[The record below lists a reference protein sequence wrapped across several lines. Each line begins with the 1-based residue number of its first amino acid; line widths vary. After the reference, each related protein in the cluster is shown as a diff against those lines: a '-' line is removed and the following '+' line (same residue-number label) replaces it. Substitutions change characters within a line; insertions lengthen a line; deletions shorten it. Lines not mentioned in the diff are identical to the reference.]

1 MTDSVTVLACQID
14 VPTITT
20 AAERTAHMD
29 RVAAAIDSELTH
41 GGPVDPVVLPE
52 LGSLD
57 YSRACFDGIGDLAEP
72 LEASPTIDRL
82 GKVAQK
88 HAVAILAGMA
98 RSDQGSDQGRDQGQ
112 GPGNSFITQALIAA
126 DGRLAAHYDK
136 LHIAQFG
143 DSTEKDYFTRG
154 DRLLVFE
161 IGGFTF
167 GTIICYDI
175 RIPELSRAL
184 ARQHGV
190 DVILHPTAFCRD
202 ETFHTWQAFATTRAV
217 ENQVYFVSVN
227 RAGEEFGASMLIE
240 PWMDETVPL
249 RRLTTGEEFARWTLS
264 RSVLD
269 HARATYPFLL
279 DTRDDYD
286 ALPASMVRE

>member
-1 MTDSVTVLACQID
+1 MTDSVTILACQID
-14 VPTITT
+14 VPAITRG
-20 AAERTAHMD
+20 AERTAHMD
-29 RVAAAIDSELTH
+29 RVARAIDFELASN
-41 GGPVDPVVLPE
+41 GPVDLVVLPE

-57 YSRACFDGIGDLAEP
+57 YSRSCFDRLSDLAEP
-72 LEASPTIDRL
+72 LEASPTIESLR
-82 GKVAQK
+82 KVAQTNG
-88 HAVAILAGMA
+88 VAILAGMA
-98 RSDQGSDQGRDQGQ
+98 RQE
-112 GPGNSFITQALIAA
+112 PGKDAGTDSFITQALIAA
-126 DGRLAAHYDK
+126 DGKLAAHYDK

-143 DSTEKDYFTRG
+143 ESTEKDYFVRG

-175 RIPELSRAL
+175 RIPELSRVL
-184 ARQHGV
+184 ARRHGV

-202 ETFHTWQAFATTRAV
+202 ETFHTWQAFATTRAI

-227 RAGEEFGASMLIE
+227 RAGDDFGDSMLIE

-249 RRLTTGEEFARWTLS
+249 RQLSTGEEFARWTLS

-269 HARATYPFLL
+269 HARSSYPFLS
-279 DTRDDYD
+279 DVRDDYES
-286 ALPASMVRE
+286 LPKAMLRE

>member
-1 MTDSVTVLACQID
+1 MTDSVTILACQID
-14 VPTITT
+14 VPAMTRG
-20 AAERTAHMD
+20 AERTAHMD
-29 RVAAAIDSELTH
+29 RVARAIDFELASN
-41 GGPVDPVVLPE
+41 GPVDLVVLPE

-57 YSRACFDGIGDLAEP
+57 YSRSCFDRLSDLAEP
-72 LEASPTIDRL
+72 LEASPTIESLR
-82 GKVAQK
+82 KVAQTNG
-88 HAVAILAGMA
+88 VAILAGMA
-98 RSDQGSDQGRDQGQ
+98 RQEPGKDA
-112 GPGNSFITQALIAA
+112 GPDSFITQALIAA
-126 DGRLAAHYDK
+126 DGKLAAHYDK

-143 DSTEKDYFTRG
+143 ESTEKDYFVRG

-175 RIPELSRAL
+175 RIPELSRVL
-184 ARQHGV
+184 ARRHGV

-202 ETFHTWQAFATTRAV
+202 ETFHTWQAFATTRAI

-227 RAGEEFGASMLIE
+227 RAGDDFGDSMLIE

-249 RRLTTGEEFARWTLS
+249 RQLSTGEEFARWTLS

-269 HARATYPFLL
+269 HARSSYPFLS
-279 DTRDDYD
+279 DARDDYET
-286 ALPASMVRE
+286 LPKAMLRE

>member
-1 MTDSVTVLACQID
+1 MTDSVTILACQID
-14 VPTITT
+14 VPAMTRG
-20 AAERTAHMD
+20 AERTAHMD
-29 RVAAAIDSELTH
+29 RVARAIDFELASN
-41 GGPVDPVVLPE
+41 GPVDLVVLPE

-57 YSRACFDGIGDLAEP
+57 YSRSCFDRLSDLAEP
-72 LEASPTIDRL
+72 LEASPTIESLR
-82 GKVAQK
+82 KVAQTNG
-88 HAVAILAGMA
+88 VAILAGVA
-98 RSDQGSDQGRDQGQ
+98 RQEPGTDA
-112 GPGNSFITQALIAA
+112 GPDSFITQALIAA
-126 DGRLAAHYDK
+126 DGKLAAHYDK

-143 DSTEKDYFTRG
+143 ESTEKDYFVRG

-175 RIPELSRAL
+175 RIPELSRVL
-184 ARQHGV
+184 ARRHGV

-202 ETFHTWQAFATTRAV
+202 ETFHTWQAFATTRAI

-227 RAGEEFGASMLIE
+227 RAGDDFGDSMLIE

-249 RRLTTGEEFARWTLS
+249 RQLSTGEEFARWTLS

-269 HARATYPFLL
+269 HARSSYPFLS
-279 DTRDDYD
+279 DVRDDYET
-286 ALPASMVRE
+286 LPKAMLRE

>member
-1 MTDSVTVLACQID
+1 MTDSVTILACQID
-14 VPTITT
+14 VPAMTRG
-20 AAERTAHMD
+20 AERTAHMD
-29 RVAAAIDSELTH
+29 RVARAIDFELASN
-41 GGPVDPVVLPE
+41 GPVDLVVLPE

-57 YSRACFDGIGDLAEP
+57 YSRSCFDRLSDLAEP
-72 LEASPTIDRL
+72 LEASPTIESLR
-82 GKVAQK
+82 KVAQTNG
-88 HAVAILAGMA
+88 VAILAGMA
-98 RSDQGSDQGRDQGQ
+98 RQE
-112 GPGNSFITQALIAA
+112 PGKDAGTDSFITQALIAA
-126 DGRLAAHYDK
+126 DGKLAAHYDK

-143 DSTEKDYFTRG
+143 ESTEKDYFVRA

-175 RIPELSRAL
+175 RIPELSRVL
-184 ARQHGV
+184 ARRHGV

-202 ETFHTWQAFATTRAV
+202 ETFHTWQAFATTRAI

-227 RAGEEFGASMLIE
+227 RAGDDFGDSMLIE

-249 RRLTTGEEFARWTLS
+249 RQLSTGEEFARWTLS

-269 HARATYPFLL
+269 HARSSYPFLS
-279 DTRDDYD
+279 DVRDDYET
-286 ALPASMVRE
+286 LPKAMLRE

>member
-1 MTDSVTVLACQID
+1 MTRG
-14 VPTITT
+14 
-20 AAERTAHMD
+20 AERTAHMD
-29 RVAAAIDSELTH
+29 RVARAIDFELASN
-41 GGPVDPVVLPE
+41 GPVDLVVLPE

-57 YSRACFDGIGDLAEP
+57 YSRSCFDRLSDLAEP
-72 LEASPTIDRL
+72 LEASPTIESLR
-82 GKVAQK
+82 KVAQTNG
-88 HAVAILAGMA
+88 VAILAGMA
-98 RSDQGSDQGRDQGQ
+98 RQE
-112 GPGNSFITQALIAA
+112 PGKDAGTDSFITQALIAA
-126 DGRLAAHYDK
+126 DGKLAAHYDK

-143 DSTEKDYFTRG
+143 ESTEKDYFVRG

-175 RIPELSRAL
+175 RIPELSRVL
-184 ARQHGV
+184 ARRHGV

-202 ETFHTWQAFATTRAV
+202 ETFHTWQAFATTRAI

-227 RAGEEFGASMLIE
+227 RAGDDFGDSMLIE

-249 RRLTTGEEFARWTLS
+249 RQLSTGEEFARWTLS

-269 HARATYPFLL
+269 HARSSYPFLS
-279 DTRDDYD
+279 DVRDDYET
-286 ALPASMVRE
+286 LPKAMLRE

>member
-1 MTDSVTVLACQID
+1 MTDSVTILACQID
-14 VPTITT
+14 VPAMTRG
-20 AAERTAHMD
+20 AERTAHMD
-29 RVAAAIDSELTH
+29 RVARAIDFELASN
-41 GGPVDPVVLPE
+41 GPVDLVVLPE

-57 YSRACFDGIGDLAEP
+57 YSRSCFDRLSDLAEP
-72 LEASPTIDRL
+72 LEASPTIESLR
-82 GKVAQK
+82 KVAQTNG
-88 HAVAILAGMA
+88 VAILAGVA
-98 RSDQGSDQGRDQGQ
+98 RQEPGKDA
-112 GPGNSFITQALIAA
+112 GPDSFITQALIAA
-126 DGRLAAHYDK
+126 DGKLAAHYDK

-143 DSTEKDYFTRG
+143 ESTEKDYFVRG

-175 RIPELSRAL
+175 RIPELSRVL
-184 ARQHGV
+184 ARRHGV

-202 ETFHTWQAFATTRAV
+202 ETFHTWQAFATTRAI

-227 RAGEEFGASMLIE
+227 RAGDDFGDSMLIE

-249 RRLTTGEEFARWTLS
+249 RQLSTGEEFARWTLS

-269 HARATYPFLL
+269 HARSSYPFLS
-279 DTRDDYD
+279 DARDDYET
-286 ALPASMVRE
+286 LPKAMLRE

>member
-1 MTDSVTVLACQID
+1 MTDSVTILACQID
-14 VPTITT
+14 VPAMTRG
-20 AAERTAHMD
+20 AERTAHMD
-29 RVAAAIDSELTH
+29 RVARAIDFELASN
-41 GGPVDPVVLPE
+41 GPVDLVVLPE

-57 YSRACFDGIGDLAEP
+57 YSRSCFDRLSDLAEP
-72 LEASPTIDRL
+72 LEASPTIESLR
-82 GKVAQK
+82 KVAQTNG
-88 HAVAILAGMA
+88 VAILAGMA
-98 RSDQGSDQGRDQGQ
+98 RQEPGKAA
-112 GPGNSFITQALIAA
+112 GPASFSTQAPIAA
-126 DGRLAAHYDK
+126 AGRLAAHYDT

-143 DSTEKDYFTRG
+143 ESTEKDYFVRG

-175 RIPELSRAL
+175 RIPELSRVL
-184 ARQHGV
+184 ARRHGV

-202 ETFHTWQAFATTRAV
+202 ETFHTWQAFATTRAI

-227 RAGEEFGASMLIE
+227 RAGDDFGDSMLIE

-249 RRLTTGEEFARWTLS
+249 RQLSTGEEFARWTLS

-269 HARATYPFLL
+269 HARSSYPFLS
-279 DTRDDYD
+279 DARDDYET
-286 ALPASMVRE
+286 LPKAMLRE

>member
-1 MTDSVTVLACQID
+1 MTDTVTVLACQID

-20 AAERTAHMD
+20 AAEQTAHTD
-29 RVAAAIDSELTH
+29 RVASAIAFELTR
-41 GGPVDPVVLPE
+41 GGPVDLVVLPE

-57 YSRACFDGIGDLAEP
+57 YSRACFDNLSDLAEP

-88 HAVAILAGMA
+88 HSVAILAGMA
-98 RSDQGSDQGRDQGQ
+98 RRDLGQ
-112 GPGNSFITQALIAA
+112 GKAGSHITQALIAA
-126 DGRLAAHYDK
+126 DGTLAAHYDK

-175 RIPELSRAL
+175 RIPELSRVL

-217 ENQVYFVSVN
+217 ENQVYFISVN
-227 RAGEEFGASMLIE
+227 RAGERFGASMLIE
-240 PWMDETVPL
+240 PWMDATVPL
-249 RRLTTGEEFARWTLS
+249 QRLATVEEFARWTLS

-269 HARATYPFLL
+269 HARANYPFLS
-279 DTRDDYD
+279 DARNDYETLS
-286 ALPASMVRE
+286 AFILRE

>member
-1 MTDSVTVLACQID
+1 MTDSVTILACQID
-14 VPTITT
+14 VPAMTRG
-20 AAERTAHMD
+20 AERTAHMD
-29 RVAAAIDSELTH
+29 RVARAIDFELASN
-41 GGPVDPVVLPE
+41 GPVDLVVLPE

-57 YSRACFDGIGDLAEP
+57 YSRSCFDRLSDLAEP
-72 LEASPTIDRL
+72 LEASPTIESLR
-82 GKVAQK
+82 KVAQTNG
-88 HAVAILAGMA
+88 VAILAGMA
-98 RSDQGSDQGRDQGQ
+98 RQEPGKDA
-112 GPGNSFITQALIAA
+112 GPDSFITQALIAA
-126 DGRLAAHYDK
+126 DGKLAAHYDK

-143 DSTEKDYFTRG
+143 ESTEKDYFVRG

-175 RIPELSRAL
+175 RIPELSRVL
-184 ARQHGV
+184 ARRHGV

-202 ETFHTWQAFATTRAV
+202 ETFHTWQAFATTRAI

-227 RAGEEFGASMLIE
+227 RAGDDFGDSMLIE

-249 RRLTTGEEFARWTLS
+249 RQLSTGEEFARWTLS

-269 HARATYPFLL
+269 HARSSYPFLS
-279 DTRDDYD
+279 DVRDDYET
-286 ALPASMVRE
+286 LPKAMLRE

>member
-1 MTDSVTVLACQID
+1 MTDSVTILACQID
-14 VPTITT
+14 VPAMTRG
-20 AAERTAHMD
+20 AERTAHMD
-29 RVAAAIDSELTH
+29 RVARAIDFELASN
-41 GGPVDPVVLPE
+41 GPVDLVVLPE

-57 YSRACFDGIGDLAEP
+57 YSRSCFDRLSDLAEP
-72 LEASPTIDRL
+72 LEASPTIESLR
-82 GKVAQK
+82 KVAQTNG
-88 HAVAILAGMA
+88 VAILAGMA
-98 RSDQGSDQGRDQGQ
+98 RQEPGKDA
-112 GPGNSFITQALIAA
+112 GPDSFITQALIAA
-126 DGRLAAHYDK
+126 DGKLAAHYDK

-143 DSTEKDYFTRG
+143 ESTETAYFARG

-175 RIPELSRAL
+175 RIPELSRVL
-184 ARQHGV
+184 ARRHGV

-202 ETFHTWQAFATTRAV
+202 ETFHTWQAFATTRAI

-227 RAGEEFGASMLIE
+227 RAGDDFGDSMLIE

-249 RRLTTGEEFARWTLS
+249 RQLSTGEEFARWTLS

-269 HARATYPFLL
+269 HARSSYPFLS
-279 DTRDDYD
+279 DVRDDYES
-286 ALPASMVRE
+286 LPKAMLRE

>member
-1 MTDSVTVLACQID
+1 MTDSVTILACQID
-14 VPTITT
+14 VPAMTRG
-20 AAERTAHMD
+20 AERTAHMD
-29 RVAAAIDSELTH
+29 RVARAIDFELASN
-41 GGPVDPVVLPE
+41 GPVDLVVLPE

-57 YSRACFDGIGDLAEP
+57 YSRSCFDRLSDLAEP
-72 LEASPTIDRL
+72 LEASPTIESLR
-82 GKVAQK
+82 KVAQTNG
-88 HAVAILAGMA
+88 VAILAGMA
-98 RSDQGSDQGRDQGQ
+98 RQE
-112 GPGNSFITQALIAA
+112 PGKDAGTDSFITQALIAA
-126 DGRLAAHYDK
+126 DGKLAAHYDK

-143 DSTEKDYFTRG
+143 GSTEKDYFVRG

-175 RIPELSRAL
+175 RIPELSRVL
-184 ARQHGV
+184 ARRHGV

-202 ETFHTWQAFATTRAV
+202 ETFHTWQAFATTRAI

-227 RAGEEFGASMLIE
+227 RAGDDFGDSMLIE

-249 RRLTTGEEFARWTLS
+249 RQLSTGEEFARWTLS

-269 HARATYPFLL
+269 HARSSYPFLS
-279 DTRDDYD
+279 DARDDYET
-286 ALPASMVRE
+286 LPKAMLRE

>member
-1 MTDSVTVLACQID
+1 LTDSVTILACQID
-14 VPTITT
+14 VT
-20 AAERTAHMD
+20 AMTRGAERTAHMD
-29 RVAAAIDSELTH
+29 RVARAIDFELASN
-41 GGPVDPVVLPE
+41 GPVDLVVLPE

-57 YSRACFDGIGDLAEP
+57 YSRSCFDRLSDLAEP
-72 LEASPTIDRL
+72 LEASPTIESLR
-82 GKVAQK
+82 KVAQTNG
-88 HAVAILAGMA
+88 VAILAGMA
-98 RSDQGSDQGRDQGQ
+98 RQE
-112 GPGNSFITQALIAA
+112 PGKDAGTDSFITQALIAA
-126 DGRLAAHYDK
+126 DGKLAAHYDK

-143 DSTEKDYFTRG
+143 ESTEKNYFVRG

-175 RIPELSRAL
+175 RIPELSRVL
-184 ARQHGV
+184 ARRHGV

-202 ETFHTWQAFATTRAV
+202 ETFHTWQAFATTRAI

-227 RAGEEFGASMLIE
+227 RAGDDFGDSMLIE

-249 RRLTTGEEFARWTLS
+249 RQLSTGEEFARWTLS

-269 HARATYPFLL
+269 HARSSYPFLS
-279 DTRDDYD
+279 DVRDDYET
-286 ALPASMVRE
+286 LPKAMLRE

>member
-1 MTDSVTVLACQID
+1 MTDSVTILACQID
-14 VPTITT
+14 VPAMTRG
-20 AAERTAHMD
+20 AERTAHMD
-29 RVAAAIDSELTH
+29 RVARAIDFELASN
-41 GGPVDPVVLPE
+41 GPVDLVVLPE

-57 YSRACFDGIGDLAEP
+57 YSRSCFDRLSDLAEP
-72 LEASPTIDRL
+72 LEASPTIESLR
-82 GKVAQK
+82 KVAQTNG
-88 HAVAILAGMA
+88 VAILAGMA
-98 RSDQGSDQGRDQGQ
+98 RQEPGKDA
-112 GPGNSFITQALIAA
+112 GPDSFITQALIAA
-126 DGRLAAHYDK
+126 DGKLAAHYDK

-143 DSTEKDYFTRG
+143 ESTEKDYFVRG

-175 RIPELSRAL
+175 RIPELSRVL
-184 ARQHGV
+184 ARRHGV

-202 ETFHTWQAFATTRAV
+202 ETFHTWQAFATTRAI

-227 RAGEEFGASMLIE
+227 RAGDDFGDSMLIE

-249 RRLTTGEEFARWTLS
+249 RQLSTGEEFARWTLS

-269 HARATYPFLL
+269 HARSSYPFLS
-279 DTRDDYD
+279 DVRDDYES
-286 ALPASMVRE
+286 LPKAMLRE

>member
-1 MTDSVTVLACQID
+1 MTDSVTILACQID
-14 VPTITT
+14 VPAMTRG
-20 AAERTAHMD
+20 AERTAHMD
-29 RVAAAIDSELTH
+29 RVARAIDFELASN
-41 GGPVDPVVLPE
+41 GPVDLVVLPE

-57 YSRACFDGIGDLAEP
+57 YSRSCFDRLSDLAEP
-72 LEASPTIDRL
+72 LEASPTIESLR
-82 GKVAQK
+82 KVAQTNG
-88 HAVAILAGMA
+88 VAILAGMA
-98 RSDQGSDQGRDQGQ
+98 RQE
-112 GPGNSFITQALIAA
+112 PGKDAGTDSFITQALIAA
-126 DGRLAAHYDK
+126 DGKLAAHYDK

-143 DSTEKDYFTRG
+143 ESTEKNYFVRG

-175 RIPELSRAL
+175 RIPELSRVL
-184 ARQHGV
+184 ARRNGV

-202 ETFHTWQAFATTRAV
+202 ETFHTWQAFATTRAI

-227 RAGEEFGASMLIE
+227 RAGDDFGDSMLIE

-249 RRLTTGEEFARWTLS
+249 RQLSTGEEFARWTLS

-269 HARATYPFLL
+269 HARSSYPFLS
-279 DTRDDYD
+279 DVRDDYET
-286 ALPASMVRE
+286 LPKAMLRE